1 MFEIINQYSA
11 VIAIPGFLVA
21 MFALLPIKSWRKRI
35 PLYTGVAII
44 GIATVLVLRPGDSTV
59 VTDLEARNVIVSGS
73 PVFVEFFSNT

>member
-35 PLYTGVAII
+35 PLYSGVAIA
-44 GIATVLVLRPGDSTV
+44 GIVAMLVLQPGDSTV
-59 VTDLEARNVIVSGS
+59 SSDSEARSLIVSGQ
-73 PVFVEFFSNT
+73 PVFMEFFSNT